1 MTEEITNIDHT
12 SDHTNI
18 DHTSDNI
25 NNTEDGVSIESKHK
39 IFVLYFE
46 GLDRVGA
53 PYGLNEL
60 IKKAKELELP
70 IPSRKEVK
78 SWRKKHIKR

>member
-1 MTEEITNIDHT
+1 MTQENISNVHTGDNTSTN
-12 SDHTNI
+12 
-18 DHTSDNI
+18 
-25 NNTEDGVSIESKHK
+25 EDGMSVENKHK

-53 PYGLNEL
+53 PYGLSEF
-60 IKKAKELELP
+60 IKKAKELKLP

-78 SWRKKHIKR
+78 SWRRRYIR